1 MRLLRIQPSLM
12 VTSRRSTE
20 IAAIRQQEQTDRVL
34 RILREN
40 PKGMT
45 SAQIAKNMETGL
57 PRNLLLELQR
67 KGLIR
72 QTRGLSSEGKIAFLY
87 LPSKGAT
94 EREK

>member
-1 MRLLRIQPSLM
+1 MRLLRIQTSQM

-20 IAAIRQQEQTDRVL
+20 IAAIRQQEQTDKVL

-45 SAQIAKNMETGL
+45 SAQIAKNMEAGL

-72 QTRGLSSEGKIAFLY
+72 KTRGLSSEGMIAFLY
-87 LPSKGAT
+87 LLNKGT
-94 EREK
+94 TDKEK